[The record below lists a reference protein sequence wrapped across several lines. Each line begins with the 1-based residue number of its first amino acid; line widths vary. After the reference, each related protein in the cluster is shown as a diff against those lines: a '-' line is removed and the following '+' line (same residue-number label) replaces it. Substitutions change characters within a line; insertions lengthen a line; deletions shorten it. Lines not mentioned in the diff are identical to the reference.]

1 MSRFQSPIL
10 AGLTPYTP
18 GEQPKDKTYIKLNTN
33 ESPFPPSPAVLQA
46 VTGKEVE
53 RLHLYSDPSLS
64 ELTKAIADYYDLT
77 PDCVVAGN
85 GSDEVLAFAFQAWGH
100 GGVTAPDITYGFY
113 PVFASFFGLDYTTIP
128 VKEDL
133 TVDVEKMALAD
144 GMLVLANPNAQT
156 GIYLSQE
163 EIERLVASD
172 TNRLVI
178 VDEAYIDFGGESAVP
193 LTKKYD
199 NLLVVQTFSKSRN
212 LAGARVGFGIG
223 NPTLIRDLNTLRYSF
238 NPYNIN
244 RLSLLA
250 GAAAMGDVPYF
261 KTCTQEVM
269 RVREV
274 TKQGLLDL
282 GFTFTPSLANFIL
295 AESDR
300 ISGKDLYLALKEKG
314 ILVRYLGDKRIQNYV
329 RITIGTEEQMAC
341 LIKAIKDIL
350 EAL

>member
-1 MSRFQSPIL
+1 MSRFESPIL

-33 ESPFPPSPAVLQA
+33 ESPFPPSPMVMQA
-46 VTGKEVE
+46 VSGAEVE
-53 RLHLYSDPSLS
+53 KLNLYSDPTLS
-64 ELTKAIADYYDLT
+64 AVTTAVADYYDLT

-85 GSDEVLAFAFQAWGH
+85 GSDEILAFAFQAWGH
-100 GGVTAPDITYGFY
+100 AGVTAPDITYGFY
-113 PVFASFFGLDYTTIP
+113 PVFASFFGLPYKTIP
-128 VKEDL
+128 VMDNLEID
-133 TVDVEKMALAD
+133 VDKMKGAK

-156 GIYLSQE
+156 GIYLSQS
-163 EIERLVASD
+163 EIEELVASD
-172 TNRLVI
+172 TNRMVI

-193 LTKKYD
+193 LTKIYD

-212 LAGARVGFGIG
+212 LAGGRVGLGIG
-223 NPTLIRDLNTLRYSF
+223 HPSLIRDLNTLRYSF

-250 GAAAMGDVPYF
+250 AEAAMKDISYF
-261 KTCTQEVM
+261 KNCTQEVM
-269 RVREV
+269 RVREI

-282 GFTFTPSLANFIL
+282 GFKVAPSLANFIL

-300 ISGKDLYLALKEKG
+300 ISGKELYLALKEKG
-314 ILVRYLGDKRIQNYV
+314 ILVRYLGDDRIQNYV